1 MNKKICQYSI
11 IRFQPFVETGEF
23 ANIGIVLYLPETKE
37 LHFKLLSAK
46 EHERIT
52 HFFKPLKKDIFTS
65 SIQIIRAELERIQN
79 FLTKSKIIKVDFY
92 EDLIRPREDIIQ
104 YSKNRVLFST
114 DIATKTVNDLFGHYV
129 KLNFAH
135 KEDYEQKMQKRIQ
148 GLLSDLE
155 LKGYFK
161 KASLGEKSKYN
172 VNFPFVSNNHQ
183 AVIKPIHFKHPDSNK
198 LIEHGLS
205 WMMKIQ
211 QLKRYNFIQPNNV
224 LFAYSPPENKQGV
237 LFDAFRDIKAQIE
250 DFGIL
255 TTDINDSKNITN
267 FVRHYI

>member
-11 IRFQPFVETGEF
+11 IRFQPFVETEEF

-65 SIQIIRAELERIQN
+65 TIQIIHAELERIQTL
-79 FLTKSKIIKVDFY
+79 LTKPKSIKIDFY

-104 YSKNRVLFST
+104 YSKNRALFST
-114 DIATKTVNDLFGHYV
+114 NIAKTVNDLFGDYV
-129 KLNFAH
+129 KLNSAH
-135 KEDYEQKMQKRIQ
+135 KEGYEQKMQKKIQ

-155 LKGYFK
+155 LKGCFK

-183 AVIKPIHFKHPDSNK
+183 AVIKPIHFKHSDSNK
-198 LIEHGLS
+198 LIEHGLG
-205 WMMKIQ
+205 WLMKIQ
-211 QLKRYNFIQPNNV
+211 QLKRYNFIQPDNV

-237 LFDAFRDIKAQIE
+237 LFDAFRDIKVQIE
-250 DFGIL
+250 DFGIV
-255 TTDINDSKNITN
+255 TTDINDSKNITD